1 MVCFWAAHH
10 EGTSYPNAYLCGA
23 GPDFGSVSFLLIA
36 ILWNRADLVTETE
49 GAGQKGVHLCMH
61 LAISSATVGTAEV
74 QWNEEWCLDPH
85 LQARPWLDL
94 LCYLHCLLLSSSKLS
109 EVVSVNQSTVLML
122 PSPPLREPLQCLAHP
137 SGSPVSCKW

>member
-1 MVCFWAAHH
+1 MLPGITSPKLLVLRSLIHGLLL

-74 QWNEEWCLDPH
+74 Q
-85 LQARPWLDL
+85 
-94 LCYLHCLLLSSSKLS
+94 
-109 EVVSVNQSTVLML
+109 
-122 PSPPLREPLQCLAHP
+122 
-137 SGSPVSCKW
+137 